1 MNRKWILVAMASL
14 GIALLAVA
22 AVTASSQMVNTP
34 LFAVRMEQ
42 ASSKMNFLPTIVN
55 GFAYTTEKGYTLSHD
70 VPGRFCGDAGLLGTD
85 YSTCPET
92 CPETCVETCHTCVP
106 TCPYT
111 CVPTC
116 PVSCYGTCYITC
128 GTCGTCQG
136 YYTCDYTCWLS
147 CEGNTCN
154 TCDPKCPPPP

>member
-1 MNRKWILVAMASL
+1 MNRKWILIALTSV
-14 GIALLAVA
+14 GVALLAVT

-42 ASSKMNFLPTIVN
+42 ASSKMNFLPTVVN
-55 GFAYTTEKGYTLSHD
+55 EFVYTSEKGYTLSHD
-70 VPGRFCGDAGLLGTD
+70 VPGEFCGDIGLLDTE

-92 CPETCVETCHTCVP
+92 CPETCVKTCHTCVV

-111 CVPTC
+111 CVDTC
-116 PVSCYGTCYITC
+116 PVSCYGTCYLTC
-128 GTCGTCQG
+128 GTCSTCQG
-136 YYTCDYTCWLS
+136 YSTCDYTCWLS

-154 TCDPKCPPPP
+154 TCDPKCWPPP